1 MMKIIVSLLFGFL
14 VAALIAV
21 GMALFDT
28 LQPAI
33 STIGSM
39 GVALLLS
46 VVAAVVAIWIHGE

>member
-1 MMKIIVSLLFGFL
+1 MKIIVSLLFGFL

-33 STIGSM
+33 GTIGSM